1 LCQIYILASG
11 SQKSLPDWK
20 QTEGAYLS
28 KQKRIVTAIG
38 GNALYPPN
46 SPSFEVQKE
55 LITKTCKK
63 LADIIEEG
71 HRLIITHGNGPQ
83 VGNILEQ
90 NERARKVVPS
100 MPLDVCVAETQA
112 QIGYLM
118 QQSLQNAFHKRGMK
132 RRVTPV
138 VTQVLVDSKD
148 KAFKN
153 PTKPIGP
160 YYKKSR
166 AQRLMRERGWKM
178 RYDRRGG
185 YRRLV
190 PSPEPLKIVEM
201 SSIKK
206 LVSQRG
212 SIVIAAGGGGI
223 PVVEKRGKLVGVEA
237 VIDKDLASGLVAD
250 GLDAQMLLMITD
262 VRRVSLNFGQKN
274 QKDISKM
281 TVDEAC
287 EYMGDGHFPP
297 GSMGPKVQ
305 AAADFVKNEDRQA
318 IITSLRHLKRAL
330 DEKDGTWIV
339 FE

>member
-1 LCQIYILASG
+1 MEAMQG
-11 SQKSLPDWK
+11 
-20 QTEGAYLS
+20 EYLS
-28 KQKRIVTAIG
+28 KQKRIVAAIG

-46 SPSFEVQKE
+46 SPSFEVQKD
-55 LITKTCKK
+55 LITKTCRK

-100 MPLDVCVAETQA
+100 RPLDVCVAETQA

-148 KAFKN
+148 RAFKN

-166 AQRLMRERGWKM
+166 AEHLMKERGWKM
-178 RYDRRGG
+178 KYDRRGG

-190 PSPEPLKIVEM
+190 PSPKPLKIVAM

-223 PVVEKRGKLVGVEA
+223 PVVKKRGKLVGVEA

-250 GLDAQMLLMITD
+250 ELDAQMLLIITD
-262 VRRVSLNFGQKN
+262 VRRVSLNFGRKN
-274 QKDISKM
+274 QTDLSKM
-281 TVDEAC
+281 TVDEAR
-287 EYMGDGHFPP
+287 EHMKDGHFPP
-297 GSMGPKVQ
+297 GTMGPKVQ
-305 AAADFVKNEDRQA
+305 AAVDFVKNEDRQA
-318 IITSLRHLKRAL
+318 IITSLGHLKRAL
-330 DEKDGTWIV
+330 DGKDGTWIV

>member
-1 LCQIYILASG
+1 
-11 SQKSLPDWK
+11 
-20 QTEGAYLS
+20 LS
-28 KQKRIVTAIG
+28 KQKRIVAAIG

-46 SPSFEVQKE
+46 SPSFEVQKD
-55 LITKTCKK
+55 LITKTCRK

-148 KAFKN
+148 KAFRS

-166 AQRLMRERGWKM
+166 ADELMRKHDWQMK
-178 RYDRRGG
+178 YDRRGG

-190 PSPEPLKIVEM
+190 PSPKPLKIVEM
-201 SSIKK
+201 ASVRK

-212 SIVIAAGGGGI
+212 SVVIAAGGGGI
-223 PVVEKRGKLVGVEA
+223 PVVERRGKLVGVEA
-237 VIDKDLASGLVAD
+237 VIDKDLTSGLLAD
-250 GLDAQMLLMITD
+250 RLDAQMLLMITD
-262 VRRVSLNFGQKN
+262 VRYVTLNFGKKN
-274 QKDISKM
+274 Q
-281 TVDEAC
+281 VDLAQMKVEEAC
-287 EYMGDGHFPP
+287 EYMEEGHFPP

-305 AAADFVKNEDRQA
+305 AATEFVKNDSRQA
-318 IITSLRHLKRAL
+318 IITSLTHLKKAL
-330 DEKDGTWIV
+330 NNNDGTRIV

>member
-1 LCQIYILASG
+1 
-11 SQKSLPDWK
+11 
-20 QTEGAYLS
+20 LS
-28 KQKRIVTAIG
+28 KQKRIVAAIG

-55 LITKTCKK
+55 LITKTCRK

-112 QIGYLM
+112 LIGYLM
-118 QQSLQNAFHKRGMK
+118 QQSLQNAFNKRGMK

-138 VTQVLVDSKD
+138 VTQVLVDPRD

-160 YYKKSR
+160 YYKKTR
-166 AQRLMRERGWKM
+166 ADELMSKHKWKM
-178 RYDRRGG
+178 KYDRRGG

-190 PSPEPLKIVEM
+190 PSPKPLKIVEM

-212 SIVIAAGGGGI
+212 SVVIAAGGGGI
-223 PVVEKRGKLVGVEA
+223 PVVERRGKLEGVEA
-237 VIDKDLASGLVAD
+237 VVDKDLASGLVSD
-250 GLDAQMLLMITD
+250 GLDAQMLLIITD
-262 VRRVSLNFGQKN
+262 VRCVSLNFGRKN
-274 QKDISKM
+274 QIDVSQM
-281 TVDEAC
+281 TIDEAS
-287 EYMGDGHFPP
+287 EHMKEGHFPL

-305 AAADFVKNEDRQA
+305 AAVDFVKNEKRQA
-318 IITSLRHLKRAL
+318 IVTSLGHLKRAL
-330 DEKDGTWIV
+330 DEKDGTRII
-339 FE
+339 FD